1 MIRAI
6 RVRQFS
12 QCHVASL
19 DPRGQLMRSL
29 LRSRRFD
36 TSAETEMM
44 QPLCGGRRLPTHAT
58 GREYSRLKV
67 PNVLAN
73 SNAESQRPRRSR
85 ASRPRQTLRR
95 LGRRGHSQFLSGT
108 TAGWHCY
115 LSWVPPCRLRGLT
128 SFLLHSLWNWSRLR
142 GRVRRELKD
151 KDFAVSAAML
161 WSASSRCIESHRYPS
176 CRS

>member
-1 MIRAI
+1 MNN
-6 RVRQFS
+6 
-12 QCHVASL
+12 
-19 DPRGQLMRSL
+19 RSL
-29 LRSRRFD
+29 ICCKPSRLTPSRPEP
-36 TSAETEMM
+36 TSHPAIPVGISDVSM
-44 QPLCGGRRLPTHAT
+44 RLTPTHRMR
-58 GREYSRLKV
+58 GEYSRVKV

-95 LGRRGHSQFLSGT
+95 PGRRGHSQFLSGT
-108 TAGWHCY
+108 TAGRHCN
-115 LSWVPPCRLRGLT
+115 LSGVPPCRLRRLT
-128 SFLLHSLWNWSRLR
+128 AFLLHSLWNWARLR
-142 GRVRRELKD
+142 GRDRRGLKD